1 MHSFLDSK
9 AMAKALR
16 AALAERGIEITH
28 SDSLELVARQFGLD
42 NWNVLAALIAR
53 TAADRPPL
61 PPGWYRTGTADPHT
75 HRMGQEPDASDM
87 LLIESLS
94 ADAADAFGSLAQ
106 TILADDYR
114 GSKVSFSAELS
125 GGHCDK
131 AAIWMR
137 VDSAEKGK
145 WLRFDNLIDRASPG
159 PLTGSF
165 GWTERTIVLEVPDAA
180 TRILCGVMLIG
191 VGTLRARNIEF
202 GVADRDAVPT
212 DYPRRP
218 DGLGDGA
225 FA

>member
-1 MHSFLDSK
+1 
-9 AMAKALR
+9 
-16 AALAERGIEITH
+16 
-28 SDSLELVARQFGLD
+28 
-42 NWNVLAALIAR
+42 
-53 TAADRPPL
+53 
-61 PPGWYRTGTADPHT
+61 
-75 HRMGQEPDASDM
+75 
-87 LLIESLS
+87 
-94 ADAADAFGSLAQ
+94 
-106 TILADDYR
+106 
-114 GSKVSFSAELS
+114 
-125 GGHCDK
+125 
-131 AAIWMR
+131 

-145 WLRFDNLIDRASPG
+145 WLRFDNLIDRAGPG